1 MRNKV
6 LCVPLNHQL
15 VNVHRLAHRPHF
27 PFQWS
32 LMPLDFV
39 IQFGIAS
46 DPNETS
52 KWNHEIR
59 DDPVIRSNVQGT
71 VTFATAG
78 EDTRTTQLFINL
90 RDNSR
95 LDNSGFAP
103 IGKVVSGMDTL
114 ASIVDPTPNSGG
126 NGVDQ
131 ETYEQKGNAW
141 ILSEYPQIDLIDSTT
156 VILNDTIPPHSNS
169 TDKHP
174 TAPKTSGKFSSS
186 TIPWMIVA
194 LVFLPLWTLAMFLRE
209 VDDRRLRQ
217 ERSDRMAAA
226 AASERQRSL
235 PQVT

>member
-1 MRNKV
+1 
-6 LCVPLNHQL
+6 
-15 VNVHRLAHRPHF
+15 
-27 PFQWS
+27 
-32 LMPLDFV
+32 V

-59 DDPVIRSNVQGT
+59 DDPVLRSNVQGT

-95 LDNSGFAP
+95 LDKSGFAP
-103 IGKVVSGMDTL
+103 IGMVVSGLDTL

-126 NGVDQ
+126 DGVDQ
-131 ETYEQKGNAW
+131 EMYEQKGNVW
-141 ILSEYPQIDLIDSTT
+141 ILSEYPKIDLIESTT
-156 VILNDTIPPHSNS
+156 VIVNDTIPPHSNE
-169 TDKHP
+169 TDKHQ
-174 TAPKTSGKFSSS
+174 TAPSGKFSSS

-194 LVFLPLWTLAMFLRE
+194 LVLLPLWTLAMFLKE
-209 VDDRRLRQ
+209 VDDRRLRL
-217 ERSDRMAAA
+217 ERSAAA
-226 AASERQRSL
+226 AVSVRQRSL